1 MSTQTIMENMNFLPS
16 SAVRIEKEAKQ
27 KRTLVPTEAKYWR
40 FTGKSLMVQPT
51 GGAKLDGNGR
61 PKKNN
66 KGQDMSRELN
76 FEILYVGFLDSVGE
90 STGGFS
96 LRAEKLFELVKT
108 NVIPTLQGELVKYLE
123 NLKELD
129 K

>member
-1 MSTQTIMENMNFLPS
+1 MNFLPS
-16 SAVRIEKEAKQ
+16 FASPMEKEAKES
-27 KRTLVPTEAKYWR
+27 RVLTVGEARYWR
-40 FTGKSLMVQPT
+40 FTGKSLMIQPT
-51 GGAKLDGNGR
+51 GGDKIKLGR
-61 PKKNN
+61 KLNTSKP
-66 KGQDMSRELN
+66 LN
-76 FEILYVGFLDSVGE
+76 FEILYVGFLDNSGK

-108 NVIPTLQGELVKYLE
+108 NVIPSLQGELVKYLE